1 MAEDIREKNVKD
13 FKKAWKKF
21 LKGQE
26 RKNAGSG
33 KQGNVLDAIGEIRR

>member
-1 MAEDIREKNVKD
+1 MAEDIREKNAKD
-13 FKKAWKKF
+13 LKEAWKKF

-33 KQGNVLDAIGEIRR
+33 KQGNVLDAADKIRR